1 MRLTRSHKP
10 ERARGLTWTIAAMM
24 AVFAARN
31 LSAQTGPPPGQYSP
45 PRVVQPATKP
55 GLQYGGGIQLTQR
68 VTAKDSKPKRSLP
81 YEIEKMPDIQE
92 EMEVI
97 HRRSQLVITRAPI
110 SRIAIADP
118 SIIDIVQ
125 YSPTEMGILAL
136 GLGSTVLHLWFDGS
150 PDPLIYLVEVIP
162 DPTYEDRLQMDFGK
176 LEKQLHILFPN
187 SKVYLIPLRRRL
199 VVKGQARD
207 AEEAAHILQIV
218 QSSVAA
224 EYGLNGVDAHS
235 SLASA

>member
-1 MRLTRSHKP
+1 
-10 ERARGLTWTIAAMM
+10 
-24 AVFAARN
+24 
-31 LSAQTGPPPGQYSP
+31 
-45 PRVVQPATKP
+45 VVQPATKP

-125 YSPTEMGILAL
+125 YSPTEMGILTL